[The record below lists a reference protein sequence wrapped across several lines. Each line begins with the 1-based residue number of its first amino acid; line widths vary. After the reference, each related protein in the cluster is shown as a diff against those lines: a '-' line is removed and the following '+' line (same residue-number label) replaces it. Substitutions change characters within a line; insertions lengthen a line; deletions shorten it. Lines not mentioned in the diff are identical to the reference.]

1 MISETTL
8 ISNTNT
14 SNTTVSVCG
23 MNTEARMHEK
33 RDMSDHFARYDG
45 VGAPGGEETLQ
56 VQGFQNILALGS
68 NLNRPANSCMES
80 TTSNVSKTVSVN
92 KETATAV
99 SARKLPKKRKFDPSE
114 LEELEKTSADNHFQ
128 NQNNSVVVCTNL
140 TPPSQ
145 SVVVMPPQAAA
156 VDYSYVS
163 STAKQSQDLHVP
175 QHMAQRIVVDTVIE
189 DQSPHQPDNMRV
201 LRPDGS
207 NCVPVVN
214 IDSSLIVGS
223 RKHVQMSGSRSDIDL
238 REWQGNHVLAK
249 KDKRYLPGVIQRAEH
264 TGEVWVNF
272 DYDNEV
278 AAFTDVLGSGKYDV
292 IGDASP
298 SMGQVQVGA
307 RVCVRAADPMVNHRV
322 FFEGVVY
329 KILSPPVQY
338 LVKLIGGQSQEL
350 LVKRADLRLL
360 LPPWWDELE
369 CLKDGPHPVISNNSN
384 SNGRVYLP
392 NSNGQLQQ
400 PSVLHTHQ
408 PTPPH
413 PIPLQLHHVMPTLQP
428 AEASIYYR
436 SAATSP
442 LHSITTPVSIH
453 STSTALS
460 NGSADDLR
468 RRQYDDFCESDD
480 DLRKEDILF
489 SLDTGWFILDFAY
502 LLFLYLI
509 VKCPS

>member
-1 MISETTL
+1 MASEASVISTAKTSD
-8 ISNTNT
+8 SN
-14 SNTTVSVCG
+14 VSSYG
-23 MNTEARMHEK
+23 MNTETRMHEK

-45 VGAPGGEETLQ
+45 GGAPFREVTSQ
-56 VQGFQNILALGS
+56 VHGFQNTSTPGS
-68 NLNRPANSCMES
+68 NLNRSASNCIES
-80 TTSNVSKTVSVN
+80 APNNVTKTISVN

-114 LEELEKTSADNHFQ
+114 LEELEKTTNNHFQ
-128 NQNNSVVVCTNL
+128 NQNNSVVVCASL
-140 TPPSQ
+140 TPPTQ
-145 SVVVMPPQAAA
+145 GVVVMPPQSAA

-163 STAKQSQDLHVP
+163 STPKHSQDLHLP
-175 QHMAQRIVVDTVIE
+175 QHMAQQSRMSSIEAIVDVVIE
-189 DQSPHQPDNMRV
+189 DQSHRQPQNIGV
-201 LRPDGS
+201 LRSDGS
-207 NCVPVVN
+207 NCLPVLS
-214 IDSSLIVGS
+214 IDNSLVVGS
-223 RKHVQMSGSRSDIDL
+223 RKHVQMSGGRGDIDL
-238 REWQGNHVLAK
+238 SEWEDNRVLAK
-249 KDKRYLPGVIQRAEH
+249 KDKRYLPGVIRRAER
-264 TGEVWVNF
+264 TGKVWVKF
-272 DYDNEV
+272 DYDDEEAV
-278 AAFTDVLGSGKYDV
+278 FTDVLGSGKYDV

-298 SMGQVQVGA
+298 SMGQVQLGA
-307 RVCVRAADPMVNHRV
+307 RVCVRATDPMATHRV

-329 KILSPPVQY
+329 KILTSPVQFI
-338 LVKLIGGQSQEL
+338 VKLIGGQQSQEL

-369 CLKDGPHPVISNNSN
+369 CLEDDPHPVITSNGNG
-384 SNGRVYLP
+384 NGRVYLP

-413 PIPLQLHHVMPTLQP
+413 PVPLQLHHVVPTLQP
-428 AEASIYYR
+428 ADANNYYR

-442 LHSITTPVSIH
+442 LHSMTTPVSIH

-489 SLDTGWFILDFAY
+489 PLDAGW
-502 LLFLYLI
+502 LI
-509 VKCPS
+509 FQF